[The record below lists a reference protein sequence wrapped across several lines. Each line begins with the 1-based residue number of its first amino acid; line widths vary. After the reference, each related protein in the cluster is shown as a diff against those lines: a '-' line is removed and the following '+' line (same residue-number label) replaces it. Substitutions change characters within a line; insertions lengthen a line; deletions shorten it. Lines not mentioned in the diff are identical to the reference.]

1 MGDDVNL
8 TSITTLIVFLR
19 VFSKSLTDFQS
30 RVIITRLYRFFTFDD
45 LNRILLNFEYSRKTV
60 ASKSLGQNKLIMT
73 ILYTRIVS
81 KNLINDAR
89 IAKKKS

>member
-1 MGDDVNL
+1 MNL